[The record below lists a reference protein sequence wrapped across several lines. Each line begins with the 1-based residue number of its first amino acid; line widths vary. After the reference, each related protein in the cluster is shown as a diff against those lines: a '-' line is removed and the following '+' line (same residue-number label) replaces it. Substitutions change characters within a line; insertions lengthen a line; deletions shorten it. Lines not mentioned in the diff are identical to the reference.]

1 MPRQAV
7 SDEHGSKVA
16 AFRLDTS
23 HSAAVSAD
31 LFDGNPDV
39 LSADVSPC
47 GLCSGRAVRLS
58 RFRRVHAMKADGY
71 LSSERAADI
80 VGVPVCDLQDSS
92 CEGLTRLYEDVF
104 LGLPAGRSCGEGE
117 KKRA

>member
-1 MPRQAV
+1 MPSKSAL
-7 SDEHGSKVA
+7 DEQGSEVPA
-16 AFRLDTS
+16 TGFNACY
-23 HSAAVSAD
+23 SAAVAAD

-39 LSADVSPC
+39 FSANVAPC
-47 GLCSGRAVRLS
+47 GPCGGPAIGLGR
-58 RFRRVHAMKADGY
+58 FGRVYAMKANGY